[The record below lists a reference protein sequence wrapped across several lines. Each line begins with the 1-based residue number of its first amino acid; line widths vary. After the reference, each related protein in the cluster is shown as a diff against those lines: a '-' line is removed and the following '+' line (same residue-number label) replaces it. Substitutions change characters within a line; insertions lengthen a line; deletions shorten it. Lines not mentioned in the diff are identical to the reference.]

1 MVLIFRFRF
10 HIRTHASGHP
20 KQAAKYCPLGENVH
34 CQAGC
39 DSRYTKAWAPSPTCL
54 TGGDKFA
61 TQVRLGQVEN
71 IVVVVVVVV
80 LEADED
86 DGVTMGVVVVAAA

>member
-10 HIRTHASGHP
+10 QIRTHASGHP

-54 TGGDKFA
+54 TGGDKVV
-61 TQVRLGQVEN
+61 THVRLGQFEGVVL
-71 IVVVVVVVV
+71 VVVDAVVF
-80 LEADED
+80 EED
-86 DGVTMGVVVVAAA
+86 KDDVVTMVLLLL